1 VILSFKGLN
10 AQSLLQIAPT
20 QAGVVAQTVIP
31 ALRRLRQEDWMLA
44 ASLGYIVRPVS
55 KQTHEKAKFISFIIC
70 LI

>member
-1 VILSFKGLN
+1 MQKRREWKNQVWWST
-10 AQSLLQIAPT
+10 P
-20 QAGVVAQTVIP
+20 VIP